1 VRHSLHPNDYKY
13 TKRLHGRL
21 LSSTALFGGFRDD
34 FREIPRAT
42 LDQISD
48 NDPSYVVWL
57 ADEGVLKI
65 EREFLEAVRMD
76 DMEAESEMRDII
88 NEHVHDIY

>member
-1 VRHSLHPNDYKY
+1 M
-13 TKRLHGRL
+13 T
-21 LSSTALFGGFRDD
+21 FGKHKGL
-34 FREIPRAT
+34 T

-48 NDPSYVVWL
+48 NDPGYVMWL
-57 ADEGVLKI
+57 SDENVLKI
-65 EREFLEAVRMD
+65 ERGFLDAVRMD

>member
-1 VRHSLHPNDYKY
+1 MNTPKDSTGGCYPPPPCLADFVMPFGKY
-13 TKRLHGRL
+13 RGQ
-21 LSSTALFGGFRDD
+21 
-34 FREIPRAT
+34 T

-48 NDPSYVVWL
+48 NDPGYVVWL
-57 ADEGVLKI
+57 ADENVLKI
-65 EREFLEAVRMD
+65 ERGFLDAVCMD